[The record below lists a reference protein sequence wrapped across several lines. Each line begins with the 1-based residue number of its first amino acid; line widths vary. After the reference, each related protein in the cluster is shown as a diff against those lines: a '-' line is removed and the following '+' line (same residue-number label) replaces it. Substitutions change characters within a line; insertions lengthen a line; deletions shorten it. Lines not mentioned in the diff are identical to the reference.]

1 MYNTIR
7 FAISIVLLLGIL
19 IFVMKSKWKR
29 EKWAYRVCSILGL
42 LFFIL
47 LGFIPVENIVGPIDS
62 IEAVYEYRNPGAK
75 VRLIIEGQESAYV
88 SGIEDGNE
96 MIMIVPKAKGGWYV
110 GTGAEHKTIARGFTN
125 DIFYTVYQYKD
136 TTDYYIV
143 VYEWEGKEMEISDS
157 YGSEYIRLDELEE
170 SSETHPVYYAY
181 VPDYDENYWISA
193 NGEKVE
199 LREG

>member
-1 MYNTIR
+1 MYNIIR
-7 FAISIVLLLGIL
+7 FVLSIVFVFGIT

-47 LGFIPVENIVGPIDS
+47 SGFIPVENIVGPIDS

-75 VRLIIEGQESAYV
+75 VRLVIEGEESAYV
-88 SGIEDGNE
+88 SGIENGKE

-110 GTGAEHKTIARGFTN
+110 GTGAEHKTIARSFSN

-136 TTDYYIV
+136 TKDYYII
-143 VYEWEGKEMEISDS
+143 VYELYGKEIEILDS
-157 YGSEYIRLDELEE
+157 YGSEYVRLEKYEE
-170 SSETHPVYYAY
+170 SGRTHPVYYAY
-181 VPDYDENYWISA
+181 VPNYDENYWISV
-193 NGEKVE
+193 NGEKIE
-199 LREG
+199 LRQE